1 MSRWLEKKLNQNK
14 LYYLINNQLNIKWW
28 NWKIKQEFLKNPIAM
43 DKKEKKKTQSLGLRR
58 LKAPGL
64 LEKDPGTRA

>member
-1 MSRWLEKKLNQNK
+1 
-14 LYYLINNQLNIKWW
+14 
-28 NWKIKQEFLKNPIAM
+28 M

-64 LEKDPGTRA
+64 LEKDPGMRA